1 MILQNRFPFVVFCI
15 YAFVESDIL
24 FSFFFVRTFEPKYTD
39 EVEEKK
45 NRRILFPF
53 FLVTKKES
61 HAKGNYLLIEKQTN
75 TIDLFN

>member
-1 MILQNRFPFVVFCI
+1 LILQNRFPFVVFCI

-45 NRRILFPF
+45 TDGFYFHF
-53 FLVTKKES
+53 FL
-61 HAKGNYLLIEKQTN
+61 
-75 TIDLFN
+75 